1 MRRFLVGTVG
11 VEPTRLAAHDPKSCS
26 SANSDTSSLLC
37 QAGKII
43 PQGMRIC
50 ENKRLNMAIFGVSFM
65 PDQSENKKTYMTRK
79 QIFGLETWVTA
90 FLRDGKSRGLPV
102 FAVEF
107 YCAQSTFDAREA
119 RERGSTV
126 GRML

>member
-1 MRRFLVGTVG
+1 MQRFVVGTVG

-65 PDQSENKKTYMTRK
+65 PDQNENKKTYMTRK
-79 QIFGLETWVTA
+79 QIFRLETWVTA
-90 FLRDGKSRGLPV
+90 FLRDGKTHGLSA
-102 FAVEF
+102 FAVDF
-107 YCAQSTFDAREA
+107 FAHKTRKS
-119 RERGSTV
+119 
-126 GRML
+126 

>member
-1 MRRFLVGTVG
+1 MRCFVVGTVG

-65 PDQSENKKTYMTRK
+65 PDQSESKKTHMTRK
-79 QIFGLETWVTA
+79 QIFGLEAWVTA
-90 FLRDGKSRGLPV
+90 FLPDGKSKGLPV

-107 YCAQSTFDAREA
+107 YCD
-119 RERGSTV
+119 
-126 GRML
+126 GRANVRAAG